1 MSWLA
6 STIEKY
12 LNKSRLDTQKYLQLQ
27 AALLE
32 DATERHLLRLL
43 VDGMKLS
50 DSIPVSNQILVYKLA
65 QMKLACKYKAFVCE
79 CSGIE
84 LVPWENQ
91 AHAFVKILSYQKD
104 LMDGTLCT
112 KDNPTLASAD
122 GRQRVL
128 TSIVGH
134 IKRCILLNVE
144 TNMEVV
150 PLFPCN
156 VNEPRLLHFVSPVLS
171 KVLQGVERVLPI
183 GAKDG
188 RIRLPLYIPAY
199 HAQLPQASL
208 QDGIAELYNSWIE
221 GPTYTVAPITVEVDV
236 QGTTLYLDP
245 VSLGIVARLVLFCVL
260 KYGSLNIFTRLRV
273 DVELMFKYAIQPVT
287 ANERIMELVAFQLT
301 RGELNPWVFLPG
313 AYANKQLAT
322 LLNAVTKT
330 TSAFFAKPIAAD
342 TSDQESDSEEEPEK
356 TEDNRQQ
363 TTEKPTLVEEKKQQS
378 KDTTAR
384 VISRVPVVAYSYLV
398 RITDLNGAHRLLS
411 VHDDEV
417 ESSAPVARDA
427 IKKYCKYLLT

>member
-1 MSWLA
+1 
-6 STIEKY
+6 
-12 LNKSRLDTQKYLQLQ
+12 
-27 AALLE
+27 
-32 DATERHLLRLL
+32 
-43 VDGMKLS
+43 
-50 DSIPVSNQILVYKLA
+50 
-65 QMKLACKYKAFVCE
+65 
-79 CSGIE
+79 
-84 LVPWENQ
+84 
-91 AHAFVKILSYQKD
+91 
-104 LMDGTLCT
+104 
-112 KDNPTLASAD
+112 
-122 GRQRVL
+122 
-128 TSIVGH
+128 
-134 IKRCILLNVE
+134 
-144 TNMEVV
+144 MEVV

-171 KVLQGVERVLPI
+171 KVLQGVERVLPL

-208 QDGIAELYNSWIE
+208 EDGIAELYNSWIE
-221 GPTYTVAPITVEVDV
+221 EPTYTRAPITVEVDV
-236 QGTTLYLDP
+236 QGTTLYLDS

-342 TSDQESDSEEEPEK
+342 TSDQESDHAPHTIKEKESDAPFGVPGLDTTLPLLLTASEEGKLTVDEIIQLCHTNPSKIFNVPTSNK
-356 TEDNRQQ
+356 TFVDVKME
-363 TTEKPTLVEEKKQQS
+363 EYTLAKKHLKTKCGWSPFTGRRVVGKVS
-378 KDTTAR
+378 K
-384 VISRVPVVAYSYLV
+384 V
-398 RITDLNGAHRLLS
+398 
-411 VHDDEV
+411 
-417 ESSAPVARDA
+417 
-427 IKKYCKYLLT
+427 